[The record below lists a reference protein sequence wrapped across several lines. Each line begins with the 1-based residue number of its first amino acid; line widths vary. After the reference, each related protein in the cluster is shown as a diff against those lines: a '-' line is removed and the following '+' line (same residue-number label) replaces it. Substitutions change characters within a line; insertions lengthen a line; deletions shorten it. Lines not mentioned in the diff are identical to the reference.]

1 MNAKVIKEMLEGNS
15 VQVKLV
21 EVGEIGHALS
31 KTIPLDA
38 PIKMI
43 VVSVDTFAMG
53 HAAATFMKSGYL
65 FLQSSNILYVAITD
79 SEITLTNNINDSFN
93 DVQVLLFY

>member
-1 MNAKVIKEMLEGNS
+1 MDAKVMKEMLEGNS

-31 KTIPLDA
+31 KTIPLDT

-43 VVSVDTFAMG
+43 VVSVDTYASG
-53 HAAATFMKSGYL
+53 HVAATFMKTGYL
-65 FLQSSNILYVAITD
+65 YLQSSNILYVEITD
-79 SEITLTNNINDSFN
+79 SKITLTNNIIDSFH
-93 DVQVLLFY
+93 DVQVLLFH